1 MAKLRPRKKI
11 ASVTSLAKKIESID
25 AMAMTLESD
34 SELNTSLNYTT
45 PSVPYYLP
53 ADLLISDN

>member
-1 MAKLRPRKKI
+1 M
-11 ASVTSLAKKIESID
+11 ESID